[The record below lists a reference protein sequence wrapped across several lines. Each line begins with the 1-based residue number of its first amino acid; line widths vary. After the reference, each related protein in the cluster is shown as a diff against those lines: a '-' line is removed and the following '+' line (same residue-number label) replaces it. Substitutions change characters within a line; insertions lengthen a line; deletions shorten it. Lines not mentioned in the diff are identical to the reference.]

1 MSGDAIRLES
11 VTMRYGEGA
20 GATTALRDVSLGVP
34 LGEFLSIT
42 GTSGAGKS
50 TLLSLVA
57 GLDVPSGGR
66 VSVLGQN
73 LAELTDDERSDLR
86 LQHMGF
92 IFQAFNLFPTFTA
105 EENVAWPL
113 GFLRIKRSEARERAA
128 DMLERV
134 AVARDRHGRL
144 PGELSGGEQQRIAI
158 ARALVTEPQLLLADE
173 PTGNLDSR
181 TGQAILDLLLRLNSD
196 QRLTVLL
203 VTHNLLAAAQGQ
215 RTVELRDGGI
225 VREARAEGP
234 VMGSRSLQP

>member
-1 MSGDAIRLES
+1 MTGDAIRLES

-20 GATTALRDVSLGVP
+20 GAMTALRDVSLGVP

-113 GFLRIKRSEARERAA
+113 GLLRIKRSEARERA
-128 DMLERV
+128 LEV
-134 AVARDRHGRL
+134 D
-144 PGELSGGEQQRIAI
+144 
-158 ARALVTEPQLLLADE
+158 
-173 PTGNLDSR
+173 
-181 TGQAILDLLLRLNSD
+181 
-196 QRLTVLL
+196 
-203 VTHNLLAAAQGQ
+203 
-215 RTVELRDGGI
+215 
-225 VREARAEGP
+225 REAGEE
-234 VMGSRSLQP
+234 V

>member
-1 MSGDAIRLES
+1 MSGDAIRLEG

-20 GATTALRDVSLGVP
+20 GAMTALRGVDLGVP
-34 LGEFLSIT
+34 VGEFLSIT

-57 GLDVPSGGR
+57 GLDVPSSGR
-66 VSVLGQN
+66 VSVLGRN

-86 LQHMGF
+86 LQHVGF

-105 EENVAWPL
+105 LENVAWPL
-113 GFLRIKRSEARERAA
+113 GFLRVKAAEARERAA
-128 DMLERV
+128 EMLERV
-134 AVARDRHGRL
+134 AVSRDHHGRL

-158 ARALVTEPQLLLADE
+158 ARALVTDPQFLLADE

-196 QRLTVLL
+196 RHLTVLL
-203 VTHNLLAAAQGQ
+203 VTHNRVAATYGH
-215 RTVELRDGGI
+215 RTIELRDGSI
-225 VREARAEGP
+225 VRETRADGP
-234 VMGSRSLQP
+234 RVGQPRLQR